1 MVVGSLYG
9 TSLMGLCLNG
19 KHPRLRLSRQSKP
32 AEKGR
37 PVPNC
42 PGESTP
48 RHAACQR
55 YSRTTAGGSF
65 AVEHE
70 FPVLTSA
77 LDLRRSPLAAFSA

>member
-1 MVVGSLYG
+1 MVAGSLYG

-48 RHAACQR
+48 GHVECQR
-55 YSRTTAGGSF
+55 YSRTTARGSF
-65 AVEHE
+65 AVSTN
-70 FPVLTSA
+70 FPY
-77 LDLRRSPLAAFSA
+77 LRPP